1 MAPYKLELYGVGCEK
16 TELYGAAANIIF
28 LFSIKIDLILHINY
42 DTRGHSP
49 SEGVFFKSQFLL
61 FITSR
66 NIYLDLR
73 YIRWNVTMTEHVA
86 LSTYHLQYYL
96 HNFFFKLFLLF
107 VAFIYDHNTV

>member
-1 MAPYKLELYGVGCEK
+1 MAPYKLGLYGVKKQDSTARWQILFEP
-16 TELYGAAANIIF
+16 IF
-28 LFSIKIDLILHINY
+28 DQNRSYSILNY
-42 DTRGHSP
+42 DARGHSP
-49 SEGVFFKSQFLL
+49 SEGVFVESQFLL

-73 YIRWNVTMTEHVA
+73 YIRWNVTMTEHIA

-96 HNFFFKLFLLF
+96 HTFFSKLFLSF